1 MYGNFYQPY
10 AQPTTVPRVQAL
22 PPVQTP
28 QPVQAE
34 APVQN
39 AFKVIPVATPEEAA
53 AIPTDFMGSTLIMP
67 DFAHG
72 AIHTKTLN
80 PNTGAGVF
88 LTFRLPEAPQAQP
101 EIIFDPKAEIERLT
115 AEITAL
121 RNEIESLKPETT
133 EAKKK

>member
-1 MYGNFYQPY
+1 MYGNFYPY
-10 AQPTTVPRVQAL
+10 AQPTNVPRVQAL
-22 PPVQTP
+22 SPAQPP

-53 AIPTDFMGSTLIMP
+53 AFPTDFMGATLIMP

-88 LTFRLPEAPQAQP
+88 LTFRLPESPQAQP

-121 RNEIESLKPETT
+121 KNEIESMKPETA